1 MTFKIKVIEM
11 KKYMVIYNP
20 SSGRETAGSKAFQAC
35 KYVMEKTDTEITFF
49 ATKKKNDAFIT
60 ATKACDEG
68 YDLII
73 ACGGDGTVHE
83 VVNGIMNSEN
93 ITKLAI
99 LPSGTINDFAEQ
111 LCIPSI
117 PEEFANLLLNPKFEP
132 IDLGF
137 LGDKYFMNVVCGGA
151 FTNIPHKVN
160 IDAKTIFGK
169 YAYYFQ
175 AALEIPGQI
184 EKSYNINYTIDG
196 EEYNIDTVLF
206 LISNTSSAG
215 GFKYLSP
222 KAKFNDGYLDIIIIE
237 KAPATD
243 LFQIFTG
250 VFNGT
255 HINHPK
261 VHYHQAKNID
271 IECEQELIIDIDGEL
286 GGKTPINLT
295 SVYRPLEIL
304 VP

>member
-1 MTFKIKVIEM
+1 ME
-11 KKYMVIYNP
+11 KYMVIYNP
-20 SSGRETAGSKAFQAC
+20 SSGREMAGNKAFQAC
-35 KYVMEKTDTEITFF
+35 KYILEKKDTEITFF
-49 ATKKKNDAFIT
+49 ATKKKNDAMYA
-60 ATKACDEG
+60 ATKACNEG

-73 ACGGDGTVHE
+73 ACGGDGTIHE
-83 VVNGIMNSEN
+83 VVNGIMYSEKR
-93 ITKLAI
+93 TKFAL
-99 LPSGTINDFAEQ
+99 LPAGTSNDFAQQ
-111 LCIPSI
+111 LYIPST
-117 PEEFANLLLNPKFEP
+117 PVEFADLLLSKNFEP
-132 IDLGF
+132 LDVGC
-137 LGDKYFMNVVCGGA
+137 LGDTYFINVVCGGA
-151 FTNIPHKVN
+151 FTNIPHTVN
-160 IDAKTIFGK
+160 IEAKTLFGK

-175 AALEIPGQI
+175 AALEVPGQI
-184 EKSYNINYTIDG
+184 EKSYNIKYAIDDV
-196 EEYNIDTVLF
+196 EYNIDTILF
-206 LISNTSSAG
+206 LISNTASAG

-222 KAKFNDGYLDIIIIE
+222 KAKYNDGYLDLLIIE

-261 VHYHQAKNID
+261 VHYHQAKDIK
-271 IECEQELIIDIDGEL
+271 IECDQELIIDIDGEL